1 MFEAI
6 RTLYRTGRI
15 TAEGVLN
22 AVRRG
27 LITSEQYEI
36 ITGAE
41 YPQ

>member
-27 LITSEQYEI
+27 LITSKQYET
-36 ITGAE
+36 ITGSAC
-41 YPQ
+41 PQ

>member
-15 TAEGVLN
+15 TAAGVLN

-27 LITSEQYEI
+27 LITAAQYEI
-36 ITGAE
+36 ITGAAC
-41 YPQ
+41 PQ

>member
-1 MFEAI
+1 MFDAI

-15 TAEGVLN
+15 TEAGVLN

-27 LITSEQYEI
+27 LITSAQYEI
-36 ITGAE
+36 ITGAD

>member
-1 MFEAI
+1 MFDAI

-15 TAEGVLN
+15 TAAGVLN

-27 LITSEQYEI
+27 LITYEQYEI
-36 ITGAE
+36 ITGAD

>member
-6 RTLYRTGRI
+6 RNLYRTGRI
-15 TAEGVLN
+15 TAAGVLK
-22 AVRRG
+22 AVQRG

>member
-15 TAEGVLN
+15 TAEGVLS

-27 LITSEQYEI
+27 LITAAQYEI
-36 ITGAE
+36 ITGAAC
-41 YPQ
+41 PP